1 MKVCALCNYVVT
13 GVHTSGLTNQH
24 KPLRKEEGKEGPLLM
39 VSGQCGRQ
47 LLQYVVI
54 VVCEEK
60 CKEEDS
66 GQKQY
71 CSKVDGWWQK
81 HVLGFTLSCF
91 LITLLHLS
99 LGSNLTH
106 LRACCAGFALLPLD
120 LCCHQH
126 LEHFDVSA
134 LLRAEGGGHRWGQ

>member
-1 MKVCALCNYVVT
+1 MNKTSEGVLCNYVVT

-24 KPLRKEEGKEGPLLM
+24 KPLRKEEEGKEGPLLM

-54 VVCEEK
+54 VVCEEN

-66 GQKQY
+66 GQKQH

-91 LITLLHLS
+91 LSPHPSLLLAPLS
-99 LGSNLTH
+99 TTNRQIYLAS
-106 LRACCAGFALLPLD
+106 
-120 LCCHQH
+120 
-126 LEHFDVSA
+126 
-134 LLRAEGGGHRWGQ
+134 